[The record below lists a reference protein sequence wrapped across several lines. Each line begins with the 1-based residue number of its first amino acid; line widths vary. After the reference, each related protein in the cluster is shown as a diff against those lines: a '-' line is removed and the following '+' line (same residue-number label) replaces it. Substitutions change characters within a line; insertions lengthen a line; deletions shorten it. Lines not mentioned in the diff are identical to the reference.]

1 MDVNIEL
8 YRVFY
13 WIAKEKNI
21 TKTAE
26 KLFVSQSAVTQ
37 SLKKLE
43 EQLGGTLFIR
53 NKKGVELTDAGQ
65 KLYNY
70 IESSI
75 NVLNNAEN
83 MFSQYTDS
91 ESGTIRICG
100 GSAICNIFFAELVSK
115 VSEKYPNIKL
125 TLRDSK
131 TKEAKEKLL
140 KDEID
145 MLVMEEINDSDD
157 EGIEIIPIMDFE
169 FCFFTT
175 KKYLEKIG
183 GFNIENS
190 KEYTYIVPQEGS
202 RRRVALDKIL
212 KEANVEI
219 NHNYEFT
226 NGNVVKNV
234 VGSGVGIGY
243 INELMIVDELKNG
256 EFVKLDFGLINNKDR
271 IVVAIRDSRKTSN
284 AVLKIAE
291 MIKEIFTKDVT
302 EIRKM

>member
-13 WIAKEKNI
+13 WIARERNI

-26 KLFVSQSAVTQ
+26 KLYVSQSAVTQ

-53 NKKGVELTDAGQ
+53 NKKGVELTDAGE

-91 ESGTIRICG
+91 ECGTIRICG
-100 GSAICNIFFAELVSK
+100 GSAICNIFFAELVAK
-115 VSEKYPNIKL
+115 VSEKYPNIRL

-145 MLVMEEINDSDD
+145 MIVLEEINESVE

-175 KKYLEKIG
+175 PAYLEKIG
-183 GFNIENS
+183 GFDLKKS
-190 KEYTYIVPQEGS
+190 KEYIYIVPQEGS
-202 RRRVALDKIL
+202 RRRNAMDKIL
-212 KEANVEI
+212 KEANIEI
-219 NHNYEFT
+219 NPQYEFT
-226 NGNVVKNV
+226 NGNVVKDV
-234 VGSGVGIGY
+234 VGNGVGIGY
-243 INELMIVDELKNG
+243 INELMIADKLNTG
-256 EFVKLDFGLINNKDR
+256 EYIKLDFGLKNIKDR
-271 IVVAIRDSRKTSN
+271 IVVEVKDSRKTSN
-284 AVLKIAE
+284 AVLKIAD
-291 MIKEIFTKDVT
+291 MIKEIFNN
-302 EIRKM
+302 

>member
-1 MDVNIEL
+1 MGKII
-8 YRVFY
+8 VFY

-43 EQLGGTLFIR
+43 EQLGGTLFVR
-53 NKKGVELTDAGQ
+53 NKKGVELTDAGE

-91 ESGTIRICG
+91 DSGTIRICG

-115 VSEKYPNIKL
+115 VSEKYPNIRL

-145 MLVMEEINDSDD
+145 MIILEEINEREED
-157 EGIEIIPIMDFE
+157 GIEIIPIMDFE

-175 KKYLEKIG
+175 PEYLEKIG
-183 GFNIENS
+183 GFNLEKA
-190 KEYTYIVPQEGS
+190 KEYIYIVPQEGS
-202 RRRVALDKIL
+202 RRRVGMDKIL
-212 KEANVEI
+212 KEANIEI
-219 NHNYEFT
+219 NPQYEFT
-226 NGNVVKNV
+226 NGNVVKDV

-243 INELMIVDELKNG
+243 INELMIADKLKSGEL
-256 EFVKLDFGLINNKDR
+256 VKLDFGLKNVKDR
-271 IVVAIRDSRKTSN
+271 IVVEIKDSRKTSN

-291 MIKEIFTKDVT
+291 MIKEIFVK
-302 EIRKM
+302 

>member
-1 MDVNIEL
+1 MDINIEL

-13 WIAKEKNI
+13 WIAREKNI

-43 EQLGGTLFIR
+43 EQLGGALFIR
-53 NKKGVELTDAGQ
+53 NKKGVELTDAGE

-91 ESGTIRICG
+91 DCGTIRICG
-100 GSAICNIFFAELVSK
+100 GSAICNIFFADLVSK
-115 VSEKYPNIKL
+115 VSEKYPNIRL

-131 TKEAKEKLL
+131 TKAAKEQLL

-145 MLVMEEINDSDD
+145 MIILEEINEAEE

-175 KKYLEKIG
+175 PKYLEKIG
-183 GFNIENS
+183 EFKVENA
-190 KEYTYIVPQEGS
+190 KEYIYIVPQEGS
-202 RRRVALDKIL
+202 RRRMAMDKIL
-212 KEANVEI
+212 KNAKIEI
-219 NHNYEFT
+219 NPQYEFT
-226 NGNVVKNV
+226 NGNVVKDV

-243 INELMIVDELKNG
+243 INELMIADQLKSG
-256 EFVKLDFGLINNKDR
+256 EFIKLDLGLQSIKDR
-271 IVVAIRDSRKTSN
+271 IVVEIKDSRKTSN

-291 MIKEIFTKDVT
+291 MIKEIFA
-302 EIRKM
+302 E

>member
-53 NKKGVELTDAGQ
+53 NKKGVELTDAGE

-83 MFSQYTDS
+83 MFSQYTNSDA
-91 ESGTIRICG
+91 GTVRICG
-100 GSAICNIFFAELVSK
+100 GASICNIFLADLVETL
-115 VSEKYPNIKL
+115 SEKYPNIKL
-125 TLRDSK
+125 TVEGSK
-131 TKEAKEKLL
+131 TKDGQKLL
-140 KDEID
+140 KNEID
-145 MLVMEEINDSDD
+145 MLIIEEIGIEKV

-175 KKYLEKIG
+175 PEYLEKIG
-183 GFNIENS
+183 GFDLKRIN
-190 KEYTYIVPQEGS
+190 EYMFVTPQESS
-202 RRRVALDKIL
+202 RRRVELERKL
-212 KEANVEI
+212 KEKGIELKPR
-219 NHNYEFT
+219 YEFRD
-226 NGNVVKNV
+226 GNLIKNV
-234 VGSGVGIGY
+234 VGKAGGIGY
-243 INELMIVDELKNG
+243 INELMIADKLKSG
-256 EFVKLDFGLINNKDR
+256 EYVKLDFGLAKTKDR
-271 IVVAIRDSRKTSN
+271 VVVAIRDSQKASN
-284 AVLKIAE
+284 AVIR
-291 MIKEIFTKDVT
+291 MT
-302 EIRKM
+302 EIIKDIFHK

>member
-53 NKKGVELTDAGQ
+53 NKKGVELTDAGE

-83 MFSQYTDS
+83 MFSQYTNSDV
-91 ESGTIRICG
+91 GTVRICG
-100 GSAICNIFFAELVSK
+100 GSSICNIFFPELIANL
-115 VSEKYPNIKL
+115 SERYPNIKL
-125 TLRDSK
+125 NAKVSK
-131 TKEAKEKLL
+131 TREAQEKLL
-140 KDEID
+140 ENEID
-145 MLVMEEINDSDD
+145 MLVIEEMGIEKLD
-157 EGIEIIPIMDFE
+157 GIEIIPVMDFE

-175 KKYLEKIG
+175 PKYLEKIG
-183 GFNIENS
+183 DFNLMNV
-190 KEYTYIVPQEGS
+190 KDYIFVTPQEGS
-202 RRRVALDKIL
+202 RRRIKLDEKLKKIGI
-212 KEANVEI
+212 EI
-219 NHNYEFT
+219 EPKYEFT
-226 NGNVVKNV
+226 DANLIKNV
-234 VGSGVGIGY
+234 VGNGIGIGY
-243 INELMIVDELKNG
+243 INELMISEQLKSG
-256 EFVKLDFGLINNKDR
+256 EYIKLDLGLEKNKDR
-271 IVVAIRDSRKTSN
+271 IIIAIRDSKKASN
-284 AVLKIAE
+284 AVLKITE
-291 MIKEIFTKDVT
+291 IIKEIFNK
-302 EIRKM
+302 

>member
-53 NKKGVELTDAGQ
+53 NKKGVELTDAGE

-83 MFSQYTDS
+83 MFSQYTNSDA
-91 ESGTIRICG
+91 GTVRICG
-100 GSAICNIFFAELVSK
+100 GASICNIFLADLVETL
-115 VSEKYPNIKL
+115 SEKYPNIKL
-125 TLRDSK
+125 TVEGSK
-131 TKEAKEKLL
+131 TKDGQEKLL
-140 KDEID
+140 KNEID
-145 MLVMEEINDSDD
+145 MLIIEEIGIEKV

-175 KKYLEKIG
+175 PEYLEKIG
-183 GFNIENS
+183 GFDLKRIN
-190 KEYTYIVPQEGS
+190 EYMFVTPQESS
-202 RRRVALDKIL
+202 RRRVELERKL
-212 KEANVEI
+212 KEKGIELKPR
-219 NHNYEFT
+219 YEFRD
-226 NGNVVKNV
+226 GNLIKNV
-234 VGSGVGIGY
+234 VGKAGGIGY
-243 INELMIVDELKNG
+243 INELMIADKLKSG
-256 EFVKLDFGLINNKDR
+256 EYVKLDLGLAKTKDR
-271 IVVAIRDSRKTSN
+271 VVVAIRDSQKASN
-284 AVLKIAE
+284 AVIR
-291 MIKEIFTKDVT
+291 MT
-302 EIRKM
+302 EIIKDIFHK

>member
-53 NKKGVELTDAGQ
+53 NKKGVELTDAGE

-83 MFSQYTDS
+83 MFSQYTNSDT
-91 ESGTIRICG
+91 GTVRICG
-100 GSAICNIFFAELVSK
+100 GASVCNIFLADLVEILAK
-115 VSEKYPNIKL
+115 KYPHINL
-125 TLRDSK
+125 TVEGVK
-131 TKEAKEKLL
+131 TKEGQEKLL
-140 KDEID
+140 KNEID
-145 MLVMEEINDSDD
+145 MLIIEEIGIEKI

-169 FCFFTT
+169 FCFFSTPE
-175 KKYLEKIG
+175 YLENMG
-183 GFNIENS
+183 GFNLNRIND
-190 KEYTYIVPQEGS
+190 YFFVTPQENS
-202 RRRVALDKIL
+202 RRRIELERKL
-212 KEANVEI
+212 KEKNLEI
-219 NHNYEFT
+219 EARYEFRDA
-226 NGNVVKNV
+226 NLVKNV
-234 VGSGVGIGY
+234 VRKAGGIGY
-243 INELMIVDELKNG
+243 ANELIIADKLKSGEL
-256 EFVKLDFGLINNKDR
+256 VKIDLGLETSKDR
-271 IVVAIRDSRKTSN
+271 IVVAIRDVKKASN
-284 AVLKIAE
+284 AVIR
-291 MIKEIFTKDVT
+291 MT
-302 EIRKM
+302 EIIKDIFQK

>member
-13 WIAKEKNI
+13 WIAREKNI

-43 EQLGGTLFIR
+43 EQLGGTLFVR

-75 NVLNNAEN
+75 NILNNAEN

-100 GSAICNIFFAELVSK
+100 GSATCNIFSAELVGK
-115 VSEKYPNIKL
+115 VAEKYPNIKL
-125 TLRDSK
+125 TLRDSR
-131 TKEAKEKLL
+131 TREAKEKLL

-145 MLVMEEINDSDD
+145 MIIMEEINEAED
-157 EGIEIIPIMDFE
+157 EGIETIPIMDFE

-175 KKYLEKIG
+175 PEYLEKIG
-183 GFNIENS
+183 GFVRENTR
-190 KEYTYIVPQEGS
+190 EYAYILPQEGS
-202 RRRVALDKIL
+202 RRRSSLDKIL
-212 KEANVEI
+212 KEANIEI
-219 NHNYEFT
+219 NPKYEFS
-226 NGNVVKNV
+226 NGGVVKNV
-234 VGSGVGIGY
+234 VQSGVGIGY
-243 INELMIVDELKNG
+243 INELMISEELKTG
-256 EFVKLDFGLINNKDR
+256 KLIKLDFGIKSTKDR
-271 IVVAIRDSRKTSN
+271 IVVAIKDSRKTSN

-291 MIKEIFTKDVT
+291 MIKEIFAKDVT

>member
-43 EQLGGTLFIR
+43 EQLGGTLFVR
-53 NKKGVELTDAGQ
+53 NKKGVELTDAGE

-91 ESGTIRICG
+91 DSGTIRICG

-115 VSEKYPNIKL
+115 VSEK
-125 TLRDSK
+125 
-131 TKEAKEKLL
+131 
-140 KDEID
+140 
-145 MLVMEEINDSDD
+145 
-157 EGIEIIPIMDFE
+157 
-169 FCFFTT
+169 
-175 KKYLEKIG
+175 
-183 GFNIENS
+183 
-190 KEYTYIVPQEGS
+190 
-202 RRRVALDKIL
+202 
-212 KEANVEI
+212 
-219 NHNYEFT
+219 
-226 NGNVVKNV
+226 
-234 VGSGVGIGY
+234 
-243 INELMIVDELKNG
+243 
-256 EFVKLDFGLINNKDR
+256 
-271 IVVAIRDSRKTSN
+271 
-284 AVLKIAE
+284 
-291 MIKEIFTKDVT
+291 
-302 EIRKM
+302 

>member
-53 NKKGVELTDAGQ
+53 SKKGVELTEAGE

-75 NVLNNAEN
+75 NTLNNAEN

-100 GSAICNIFFAELVSK
+100 GSAICSIFFPELVSK
-115 VSEKYPNIKL
+115 VSEKYPRIRL
-125 TLRDSK
+125 TLKDSK

-145 MLVMEEINDSDD
+145 MLIIEEINEKDTD
-157 EGIEIIPIMDFE
+157 EIEIIPIMDFE

-175 KKYLEKIG
+175 PEYLEKVG
-183 GFNIENS
+183 GFKKENAN
-190 KEYTYIVPQEGS
+190 EYLYVVPQEGS
-202 RRRVALDKIL
+202 RRRISMDKLL
-212 KEANVEI
+212 KDANVEI
-219 NHNYEFT
+219 NPQYEFT
-226 NGNVVKNV
+226 NGNVVKEV
-234 VGSGVGIGY
+234 VGQGVGIGY
-243 INELMIVDELKNG
+243 INELMIADELKKG
-256 EFVKLDFGLINNKDR
+256 KYVKVDFGLKKIKDR
-271 IVVAIRDSRKTSN
+271 IVVVIKDSRKTSN
-284 AVLKIAE
+284 AVLKITE
-291 MIKEIFTKDVT
+291 MIKEIFDK
-302 EIRKM
+302 

>member
-53 NKKGVELTDAGQ
+53 NKKGVELTDVGE

-75 NVLNNAEN
+75 NILNNAEN

-91 ESGTIRICG
+91 DSGTIRICG
-100 GSAICNIFFAELVSK
+100 GSAICNIFFAELVSNL
-115 VSEKYPNIKL
+115 SEKYPNIRL

-145 MLVMEEINDSDD
+145 MVVLEEINESKE
-157 EGIEIIPIMDFE
+157 EGIETIPIMDFE

-175 KKYLEKIG
+175 PKYLEQIG
-183 GFNIENS
+183 GFNIAKA

-202 RRRVALDKIL
+202 RRRMALDKSL
-212 KEANVEI
+212 QEANVEI
-219 NHNYEFT
+219 NPKYEFT
-226 NGNVVKNV
+226 NGAVVEKV
-234 VGSGVGIGY
+234 VSSGVGIGY
-243 INELMIVDELKNG
+243 INELMIADKLKSG
-256 EFVKLDFGLINNKDR
+256 ECVKIDLGLKGTKDR
-271 IVVAIRDSRKTSN
+271 IVVAIRDSKKTSN

-291 MIKEIFTKDVT
+291 MIKEIFNK
-302 EIRKM
+302 